1 MNVKLISVTRPVVDL
16 NTPEE
21 LITFCARVSN
31 PSNQYNMETAPKLL
45 KYCIING
52 HWSIFEMADMT
63 VEIETSR
70 AIATQILRHKSFS
83 FQEYSQR
90 YSKVLKFEPVELRKQ
105 GETNRQSSEEVINPL
120 ILDSGFYAKDCV
132 KHILKTSEIAYN
144 NFLSM
149 GVSKETARMILP
161 LCTSTTLYMKG
172 NIRSWLTYF
181 NQRLNKHTQKEHRI
195 VAEAIRDI
203 FIKEFP
209 IISEA
214 FDNFKTAY
222 EEHFI

>member
-132 KHILKTSEIAYN
+132 KHILMT
-144 NFLSM
+144 
-149 GVSKETARMILP
+149 
-161 LCTSTTLYMKG
+161 
-172 NIRSWLTYF
+172 
-181 NQRLNKHTQKEHRI
+181 
-195 VAEAIRDI
+195 
-203 FIKEFP
+203 
-209 IISEA
+209 
-214 FDNFKTAY
+214 
-222 EEHFI
+222 